1 MIEDDI
7 EFILKNELDGW
18 RIRFRNRS
26 MFSSPEIPLYSA
38 SMMGFIKIHA
48 QIGSPP
54 STSVNFQDC
63 SSDQNICFHD
73 PHAVLSG

>member
-26 MFSSPEIPLYSA
+26 MFSSPEIPLNSA
-38 SMMGFIKIHA
+38 SMVGFTKIHA
-48 QIGSPP
+48 QIRSPP
-54 STSVNFQDC
+54 STRVNFQDC
-63 SSDQNICFHD
+63 SSDQHIGFHD
-73 PHAVLSG
+73 PHVVLSG